1 MLHFKFA
8 NRFVVQLILVFILFT
23 LGSVIVL
30 GIPVTWMLN
39 RQADVQLRA
48 LIDQTQQTTLALLEN
63 RKNQNQDLAI
73 LITERPT
80 LNQLLSDNAAPEVI
94 NIYFENFIEN
104 AEIDAITLCS
114 QSDVLVSTGIETDSA
129 LCDPG
134 GNPTFL
140 LAGEEVWLF
149 AAAPL
154 NLGEQS
160 EWQVVVGER
169 AFDLFL
175 EFNQQSGLQ
184 YFLFEGDKLLVTSDE
199 AIDPL
204 VAQQQLANID
214 AYEMIELAGERQ
226 GTETSMA
233 GVIPLENAPFL
244 KWVGLL
250 NIEPYTSLNRQLR
263 NVILATLAA
272 VGLIGAGVAVLV
284 SQRISRPL
292 NQLAQSAAALRKGD
306 LATPLLTA
314 SRIWEID
321 QLTNALEDARVS
333 LKHSLDQLRMD
344 KAWIESLLNAIIEG
358 LLTIDEKS
366 RITFASE
373 TVERIL
379 GVSES
384 ILLGRPID
392 DFFITNPTE
401 DLFSHQMP
409 EPGQSSRISIL
420 LDGKEV
426 LLAVSASTVVP
437 LEAGNATRALVIRD
451 VTNEERIHRLLGEF
465 LANITH
471 EFRTPLAAL
480 SASTELLLD
489 QLPTLSTPEVEELLQ
504 ALNIG
509 IIDLQSLIDN
519 LIEAASIEA
528 GRFKVNPQPVELDVI
543 LTDAVNTVLPIVT
556 KHRLNLVQPQNK
568 PTYEVIADRRRT
580 VQALINLLS
589 NAIKHSPQ
597 GGTITLTTLILDVA
611 VLVEVRDEGQ
621 GISPERRTQLFK
633 RFIKPTEEND
643 ATQLSLG
650 LGLSVVKAI
659 VEAQNGKVG
668 FRDTKSGGA
677 LFWFTLPIATGEV
690 E

>member
-1 MLHFKFA
+1 MLHFRFT
-8 NRFVVQLILVFILFT
+8 NRFAVQLILIFILFT
-23 LGSVIVL
+23 LGAVIVL

-39 RQADVQLRA
+39 RQTDVQLRA
-48 LIDQTQQTTLALLEN
+48 LIDQTYQTTLALLEN

-94 NIYFENFIEN
+94 NTYFENFIEN
-104 AEIDAITLCS
+104 AEIDAIILCN
-114 QSDVLVSTGIETDSA
+114 QGDVQVSTGIVPDTA

-134 GNPTFL
+134 GNPSFSLT
-140 LAGEEVWLF
+140 GEDVWLF

-154 NLGEQS
+154 NLEEQP

-169 AFDLFL
+169 AFDLFK
-175 EFNQQSGLQ
+175 EFYQQSGLQ
-184 YFLFEGDKLLVTSDE
+184 YFLFEGDKLIVASDE
-199 AIDPL
+199 AIDP
-204 VAQQQLANID
+204 VIAREQLTEIN
-214 AYEMIELAGERQ
+214 AYEMIELEGESQ
-226 GTETSMA
+226 GRETFMA
-233 GVIPLENAPFL
+233 GVIPLEDAPSL
-244 KWVGLL
+244 KWVALL
-250 NIEPYTSLNRQLR
+250 NIEPYITLNRQLR
-263 NVILATLAA
+263 NVILATLVA
-272 VGLIGAGVAVLV
+272 VGLIGTGVAVLV

-292 NQLAQSAAALRKGD
+292 NQLAQSAAALREGD
-306 LATPLLTA
+306 LATPLLTS
-314 SRIWEID
+314 SRVWEID

-344 KAWIESLLNAIIEG
+344 KAWIESLLNAIVEG

-379 GVSES
+379 GVGASN
-384 ILLGRPID
+384 LLGRPID
-392 DFFITNPTE
+392 DFFITSSRE

-556 KHRLNLVQPQNK
+556 KHRFNLVQPQNK
-568 PTYEVIADRRRT
+568 PTYRVIADRRRT

-589 NAIKHSPQ
+589 NAIKHSPP
-597 GGTITLTTLILDVA
+597 GGTITLTTLILDEA

-621 GISPERRTQLFK
+621 GITPERRTQLFK
-633 RFIKPTEEND
+633 RFIKPAEEND

-659 VEAQNGKVG
+659 VEAQHGKVG

-677 LFWFTLPIATGEV
+677 LFWFTLPIASGEV